1 MRDLIRGLILRRC
14 FFSAV
19 SKDELF
25 ISWFETR
32 ARSALLTMR
41 VGVWSDYCDAECR

>member
-1 MRDLIRGLILRRC
+1 MRDLICGLILRRR

-25 ISWFETR
+25 IS
-32 ARSALLTMR
+32 
-41 VGVWSDYCDAECR
+41 